1 MIIAESISKNNR
13 GAALVD
19 VLREATKQFDA
30 AGKVR
35 PHARKVLVVI
45 ADKDSESRG
54 EDLKKEVFKLQPV
67 GIKVIAVALGEESD
81 KDELDILTPEEGG
94 VIEANNTDG
103 AKKTAHA
110 IMKKALK
117 GKLQSRWEKEKLIS
131 LSMY

>member
-1 MIIAESISKNNR
+1 M
-13 GAALVD
+13 
-19 VLREATKQFDA
+19 
-30 AGKVR
+30 
-35 PHARKVLVVI
+35 
-45 ADKDSESRG
+45 
-54 EDLKKEVFKLQPV
+54 

-110 IMKKALK
+110 IMEKALK
-117 GKLQSRWEKEKLIS
+117 GKLLSRWEKEKLIS